1 MTKPIGFYYDPE
13 KGLYCR
19 STKLNRKG
27 GAHPSDFKW
36 KEFDQLYPRHQV
48 LIALTTVVE
57 LSERVAIKG
66 VVGRQPS
73 KMHRGL
79 YQIFLYGESWRKNA

>member
-1 MTKPIGFYYDPE
+1 MTKPVGFYYDPK

-19 STKLNRKG
+19 STVANRKW
-27 GAHPSDFKW
+27 GAHPTDFKW
-36 KEFDQLYPRHQV
+36 KTFEQLYPRHQA

-57 LSERVAIKG
+57 LSERVRIPGA
-66 VVGRQPS
+66 VVRQPS
-73 KMHRGL
+73 KAHCGL